1 MLHDLMQSH
10 DYRSNAAVAR
20 VNARV
25 KDACVCLTKLI
36 YRVLVQN
43 TNDFVKPN
51 LSGGPSQRVPT
62 ARTALR
68 LHQSSLIQNPQQL
81 AGVGHRQTFA
91 LRNLCEGQQLALSL
105 RARKLNE
112 TPQTIF
118 FVSRNLHYCSG
129 FPQDSP

>member
-1 MLHDLMQSH
+1 MQSH
-10 DYRSNAAVAR
+10 DYRPNPAVAR

-25 KDACVCLTKLI
+25 QDACVGLAKLI
-36 YRVLVQN
+36 LGVLVQN
-43 TNDFVKPN
+43 ANDFIKPN
-51 LSGGPSQRVPT
+51 LSGRSSQRVST
-62 ARTALR
+62 ARPSLR

-81 AGVGHRQTFA
+81 AGVGNRQTFA
-91 LRNLCEGQQLALSL
+91 LRNLREGQQLALSL

-129 FPQDSP
+129 FPQDST